1 MCGWYPEEIEASYEN
16 KYTQRQWDR
25 TVGWGKVPPEWSILP
40 DFNIEESENNEKVQ
54 PQTSDTGAD
63 KGD

>member
-1 MCGWYPEEIEASYEN
+1 MSD

-25 TVGWGKVPPEWSILP
+25 TVELGKVPPEWSILP

-54 PQTSDTGAD
+54 PQTSDTGTD
-63 KGD
+63 KSD

>member
-1 MCGWYPEEIEASYEN
+1 MT
-16 KYTQRQWDR
+16 YTQRQWDR
-25 TVGWGKVPPEWSILP
+25 TVGWGKVPPEWAILP

-54 PQTSDTGAD
+54 PQTSDIGAD

>member
-1 MCGWYPEEIEASYEN
+1 MSG

-25 TVGWGKVPPEWSILP
+25 TVGWGKVPSEWAILP

>member
-1 MCGWYPEEIEASYEN
+1 MSG

-25 TVGWGKVPPEWSILP
+25 TVGWGKVPPEWSILA
-40 DFNIEESENNEKVQ
+40 DFNIEESEKNEKVQ
-54 PQTSDTGAD
+54 SQTIDTGAD

>member
-1 MCGWYPEEIEASYEN
+1 MSG

-25 TVGWGKVPPEWSILP
+25 TVGWGKVPLEWSILA
-40 DFNIEESENNEKVQ
+40 DFNIEESEKNEKVQ
-54 PQTSDTGAD
+54 SQTSDTGAD

>member
-1 MCGWYPEEIEASYEN
+1 MT
-16 KYTQRQWDR
+16 YTQRQWDR
-25 TVGWGKVPPEWSILP
+25 TVGWGKVPPEWAILP